1 MADWDKD
8 ANEKAGLHPENIKLR
23 SSIKVNWICRKCPL
37 GPLHLYKA
45 MARER
50 TLRRSGCPYC
60 AAQKACKCNSLQTHF
75 PEMVDEWDFARNQG
89 TPGDYTARSDKSVWW
104 KTAER
109 GSWQQKIKRRNHPN
123 LKRHYDRAFKQ

>member
-23 SSIKVNWICRKCPL
+23 SHILVNWICRKCPL
-37 GPLHLYKA
+37 GLLHLYKA
-45 MARER
+45 MPLGR
-50 TLRRSGCPYC
+50 TQQCSGCPYC
-60 AAQKACKCNSLQTHF
+60 AAEKVCKCNSLQTHF

-89 TPGDYTARSDKSVWW
+89 TPGDYTARSGQVVWW

-109 GSWQQKIKRRNHPN
+109 GSWQQTIHSRTDRR
-123 LKRHYDRAFKQ
+123 